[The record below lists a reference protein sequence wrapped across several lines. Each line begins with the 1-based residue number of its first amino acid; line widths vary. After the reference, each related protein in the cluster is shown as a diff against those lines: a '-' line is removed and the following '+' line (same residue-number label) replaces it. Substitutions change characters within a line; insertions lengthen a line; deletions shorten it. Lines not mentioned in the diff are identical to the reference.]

1 MPQTLSDKW
10 KEELGADWERIHEQ
24 YLHTMANLTLTGYN
38 SQYSNLPFIEKR
50 EMENGFKDSAFR
62 LNIYLRSCNQWTE
75 EELKTRQNALLNVF
89 MRLWPMPTTTF
100 EPLKR
105 ETESASLDDEDFE
118 FTGKKL
124 QAFTFRGIRH
134 TANTWKEM
142 LIQVCGY
149 ILIDKRSTIEWLCAN
164 EKPGFSTSPEEW
176 RHELAPK
183 LYVWTDN
190 STTNP
195 NSG

>member
-1 MPQTLSDKW
+1 MQINNDNYFKRNDNKESHKVVNKHPEKKVSIEHIMPQTLSDKW

-50 EMENGFKDSAFR
+50 EMEKGFKDSAFR

-105 ETESASLDDEDFE
+105 EAESASLDDEDFE
-118 FTGKKL
+118 FTGKNL
-124 QAFTFRGIRH
+124 HLEALDT
-134 TANTWKEM
+134 
-142 LIQVCGY
+142 L
-149 ILIDKRSTIEWLCAN
+149 
-164 EKPGFSTSPEEW
+164 
-176 RHELAPK
+176 
-183 LYVWTDN
+183 
-190 STTNP
+190 
-195 NSG
+195 